1 MTEARAGAGYMPQ
14 AVAQGFQTKAQ
25 FPKLCQLLQEIV
37 LMGPMSRMSRSLME
51 EGL

>member
-1 MTEARAGAGYMPQ
+1 MTEARVGYMPQ

-25 FPKLCQLLQEIV
+25 LPELCQLLQEIV
-37 LMGPMSRMSRSLME
+37 LMGSMSRMSRSSVE